1 MVNNEILRVQSKL
14 SNSFEGKI
22 DAVISILSHCPF

>member
-1 MVNNEILRVQSKL
+1 MLNNEILRVQSEL

-22 DAVISILSHCPF
+22 DAVILILNHCPF